1 MVCLLRCVSTKA
13 LSAIPGLVENA
24 TRNLF
29 VAFDGIK
36 LSKETYEKQGWKL
49 TERRPGA

>member
-1 MVCLLRCVSTKA
+1 MTA

-29 VAFDGIK
+29 VAFDGTK
-36 LSKETYEKQGWKL
+36 LSKETCEEQGRKL
-49 TERRPGA
+49 IERRPGA